1 MGVGAEKEAASVGSK
16 TSEIG
21 WLSLLQGNY
30 LVLQSNYFDGKAR
43 RNGALLP
50 WHRVRVVIPS
60 LAGRKLPVFLTKQ
73 T

>member
-1 MGVGAEKEAASVGSK
+1 MGPGAEKETASVGSEK
-16 TSEIG
+16 SEIG
-21 WLSLLQGNY
+21 WLRLLLGNY
-30 LVLQSNYFDGKAR
+30 LVRGNYFDCKAR

-50 WHRVRVVIPS
+50 WRQVRVVITS